1 MSGVSRRFGIC
12 DRGKKKKGEMMK
24 QGEDNW
30 HLVASTEDIEEE
42 DVIQAR
48 VGDLLLAIYNLDN
61 EFYATSDICTHE
73 DTCLS
78 EGVVV
83 GEIIECPRHQ
93 GRFHIPTGEPK
104 GAPVTVPIRTYPVKV
119 LDNQIYVAVG
129 NSSERDD

>member
-1 MSGVSRRFGIC
+1 MSSVSRRLGIC
-12 DRGKKKKGEMMK
+12 DRGKEKKGEMIK

-73 DTCLS
+73 ETCLS

-83 GEIIECPRHQ
+83 GDIIECPRHQ
-93 GRFHIPTGEPK
+93 GRFHIPTGMPR
-104 GAPVTVPIRTYPVKV
+104 GAPVNVSLRTYPVKV
-119 LDNQIYVAVG
+119 IDNKIYVAV
-129 NSSERDD
+129 SRALSR